1 MNTTPFTATVVGG
14 AGAMGRFAVRGIAEL
29 EAADRILIA
38 DLDLARAEQVA
49 ASIGSIA
56 EAVELDATDPVAMS
70 RVFAESDVVLNAM
83 GPFAKFG
90 TPILRAALDAQCD
103 YIDIDDD
110 WQSTIE
116 AFEFDEQA
124 RDSGLRAVIGLGA
137 SPGTTNIC
145 ARIAAS
151 RLDTVDDL
159 FTGWSL
165 ASAVTEPEADIE
177 PGGAAAAEHWLLQC
191 TGKIKVWQAG
201 RVADVSPLERVDF
214 DYPGVGPTSAYT
226 MGHPEPVTLPRTFPR
241 VGRSLNLQCGPED
254 LFTGL
259 RQIATAVEAGEL
271 TVDAAVE
278 LIHQREEQTA
288 DPTVDRSEAALPD
301 LFALAVGSRAGVRT
315 SVAVQPAVKLR
326 GKMGGHTG
334 YPLAIGVH
342 LLRTGGITATGVN
355 APEAAVDPEK
365 FFDTY
370 LRLAGDTGAVSGY
383 LISESQPSDSSR
395 G

>member
-1 MNTTPFTATVVGG
+1 MNSNPFTATVVGG

-38 DLDLARAEQVA
+38 DLDLARAEQIA
-49 ASIGSIA
+49 AAVGPIA
-56 EAVELDATDPVAMS
+56 QAVELDATDPIAMS
-70 RVFAESDVVLNAM
+70 RVFAESNVVLNAM

-90 TPILRAALDAQCD
+90 TPILQAALDAHCD

-110 WQSTIE
+110 WQSTVE
-116 AFEFDEQA
+116 AFELDEQA
-124 RDSGLRAVIGLGA
+124 RNSGLRVVIGLGA

-165 ASAVTEPEADIE
+165 ASAVTEPEADVE

-201 RVADVSPLERVDF
+201 RLADVRPLERVDF
-214 DYPGVGPTSAYT
+214 DFPGLGSTSAYT
-226 MGHPEPVTLPRTFPR
+226 MGHPEPVTLPRTFPQ
-241 VGRSLNLQCGPED
+241 VSRSLNLQCGPEA

-259 RQIATAVEAGEL
+259 RQVAAAVEAGEL
-271 TVDAAVE
+271 TVEAAVE
-278 LIHQREEQTA
+278 LIHQREEPTA
-288 DPTVDRSEAALPD
+288 DPSEATLPD

-355 APEAAVDPEK
+355 APEAAVDPEE
-365 FFDTY
+365 FFAAY
-370 LRLAGDTGAVSGY
+370 LRLAGDTSADSGY
-383 LISESQPSDSSR
+383 LINESPSSESMLS
-395 G
+395 